1 MQSLMA
7 ARAEPIGAAGG
18 GVFGFAATHPLAP
31 ELERRRF
38 HLLPHHSN
46 HLLLGESELKFDRL
60 KRSAVF
66 PGHFNDP
73 IEIFA
78 WERFQRRNEQDAES

>member
-1 MQSLMA
+1 MA
-7 ARAEPIGAAGG
+7 ACPEPIGATGDG
-18 GVFGFAATHPLAP
+18 MFGFAATHPLAP

-38 HLLPHHSN
+38 QLLPHHSN
-46 HLLLGESELKFDRL
+46 HLRLGESELKFNRL
-60 KRSAVF
+60 EGSAVF

-78 WERFQRRNEQDAES
+78 GERGQRRIEYVSRC

>member
-1 MQSLMA
+1 M
-7 ARAEPIGAAGG
+7 
-18 GVFGFAATHPLAP
+18 FGFAAAYPLAP

-46 HLLLGESELKFDRL
+46 HLRLGETELNFNRL
-60 KRSAVF
+60 KGSAVF

-78 WERFQRRNEQDAES
+78 GERFQRRIEKGF

>member
-1 MQSLMA
+1 MA
-7 ARAEPIGAAGG
+7 ARPEPIGAAGG

-46 HLLLGESELKFDRL
+46 HLRLGESELKFDRL
-60 KRSAVF
+60 KGSAVF

-78 WERFQRRNEQDAES
+78 GERCQRRTDEDAER

>member
-1 MQSLMA
+1 MLRFPPS
-7 ARAEPIGAAGG
+7 
-18 GVFGFAATHPLAP
+18 HPLAP

-38 HLLPHHSN
+38 QVLPHHSN
-46 HLLLGESELKFDRL
+46 HLLLGESELKFNRL
-60 KRSAVF
+60 EGGAVF

-78 WERFQRRNEQDAES
+78 GERCQRRAEQVPRR